1 MPLVGE
7 QCIVMSMSVC
17 VFVRKRTVSLE
28 LHVQS
33 LPNFTCMLIWLLLG
47 PPTAEFQRE
56 RHIY

>member
-33 LPNFTCMLIWLLLG
+33 LPNFTCIWLLLG
-47 PPTAEFQRE
+47 PPTAAFQRE
-56 RHIY
+56 RPIY